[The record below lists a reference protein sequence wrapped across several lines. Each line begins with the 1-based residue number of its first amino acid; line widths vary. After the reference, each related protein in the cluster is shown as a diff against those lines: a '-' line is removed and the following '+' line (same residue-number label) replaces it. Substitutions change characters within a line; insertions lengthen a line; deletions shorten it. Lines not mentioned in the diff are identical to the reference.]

1 MSVIDAHAHV
11 IESEST
17 WDCMVESEWQYRPRM
32 VAAADSDP
40 AVNYWHIDGPIDA
53 AQQRREKSSRRRP
66 HGPDMSDLSI
76 RLKHMNELGIDMQV
90 IYPMIFIFPR
100 RTAPRSKG
108 IGV

>member
-1 MSVIDAHAHV
+1 M
-11 IESEST
+11 
-17 WDCMVESEWQYRPRM
+17 PRSN
-32 VAAADSDP
+32 VA
-40 AVNYWHIDGPIDA
+40 
-53 AQQRREKSSRRRP
+53 KSLP
-66 HGPDMSDLSI
+66 EDGPDMSDLSI